1 MIANSLGAFSGAG
14 FSTIPCSSYV
24 RAPAPF
30 ASTIPY
36 FDSSLRATLSS
47 ATTGASRSSATS
59 RHCRRQGRGQSKM
72 SSGSITANGS
82 LPTASRACSTA
93 CPSPSGCRC
102 SATVIRA
109 GLLLRRTIS
118 SRSRLPRCS
127 RLRSSST
134 LQLKCS
140 TTVVLPGLITMMISS
155 MPDATASSTTTSIA
169 GVSTTGKISLGI
181 TFDEGS
187 IRVPIPAARMTAFF
201 TFIAVRFYVVGTGE
215 SDLGLARFLR
225 GFACDAQRGD
235 GACLQSLDADIAA
248 AFLAITVRA
257 VVDSRHGLADLGQQL
272 ALAIAHPQ
280 QEVAIR
286 LQRRSVGGIGVGLFR
301 LAVHG
306 VDRALRFLE
315 NVAFAAFEQFS
326 KELEVSLPHG

>member
-1 MIANSLGAFSGAG
+1 
-14 FSTIPCSSYV
+14 
-24 RAPAPF
+24 
-30 ASTIPY
+30 
-36 FDSSLRATLSS
+36 
-47 ATTGASRSSATS
+47 
-59 RHCRRQGRGQSKM
+59 M

-118 SRSRLPRCS
+118 SRSCLPRCS

-201 TFIAVRFYVVGTGE
+201 TFIAVRFFPG
-215 SDLGLARFLR
+215 LGLVNQTFDSRASCADLH
-225 GFACDAQRGD
+225 AM
-235 GACLQSLDADIAA
+235 QSVVTGR
-248 AFLAITVRA
+248 AFSRSMPISPPHSSQLTVRA
-257 VVDSRHGLADLGQQL
+257 VIDSRHRLADFGQQL

-286 LQRRSVGGIGVGLFR
+286 LQRRAVGGIGVGLFR

-326 KELEVSLPHG
+326 E